1 MYATRRWTA
10 IGPPHRS
17 VVTGEEVPG
26 STSRT
31 SHHPLNTTT
40 RADPE
45 HGNETFDLRP
55 FASPLLERNEGAFRL
70 CSPSVEPFQTAI
82 LDRLGDVFSVDAI

>member
-1 MYATRRWTA
+1 M
-10 IGPPHRS
+10 PPVGGLPLVRLIAASLRARKFRGALLAHRI
-17 VVTGEEVPG
+17 T
-26 STSRT
+26 
-31 SHHPLNTTT
+31 PLNTTT

-82 LDRLGDVFSVDAI
+82 LDRLGDVFSVDTI